1 MTPQGIGSQDFFLK
15 SFCSVNLGVSP
26 SRVFALCRVF
36 GRIVTN
42 ELHIPGKLI
51 LQGISTPG
59 SLTRLGI
66 MQTPGSHVLADF
78 IFILYLPLT
87 VTCKNLRRGKLTP
100 RGGLTPLG
108 D

>member
-1 MTPQGIGSQDFFLK
+1 MYSIWQDVGIR
-15 SFCSVNLGVSP
+15 
-26 SRVFALCRVF
+26 SRVAAIAARF
-36 GRIVTN
+36 VTN

-59 SLTRLGI
+59 SLTRLGL

-87 VTCKNLRRGKLTP
+87 VTCKNLRTGKLTP
-100 RGGLTPLG
+100 RGGLTPWG